1 MKNREIKFRA
11 WFPEPKELVY
21 FSNPAICFEYGTLS
35 FYAEKKEYQGIA
47 NLPHPYP
54 DEDLKVMQYTGLK
67 DTTGKELY
75 EDDLFEDKG
84 GDILRCWI
92 DDGVMLAGGTNK
104 EWDNYLTSTEVMKI
118 VGNIYEKPIKKL

>member
-1 MKNREIKFRA
+1 MNREIKFRA
-11 WFPEPKELVY
+11 WDKEIKVMRNHEYLFNPGSSSNY
-21 FSNPAICFEYGTLS
+21 QNPFSRSDIKL
-35 FYAEKKEYQGIA
+35 
-47 NLPHPYP
+47 
-54 DEDLKVMQYTGLK
+54 MQYTGLK

-75 EDDLFEDKG
+75 EDDLFEDKD